1 MWTDI
6 DRIRS
11 TPPAIICLT
20 VISLVSSLINSLF
33 FFLSRSSVPTFT
45 NLQEETLIKIADVLD
60 EVDNHIHIH
69 YSCERSCRERK
80 KKNVGTRQQR
90 GFLLSG
96 PPFIFSVITQR
107 LLLLLRPC
115 KPVHSLRWFMQKVWE
130 RKREKK
136 KSEKI
141 KKKTRKWPVRNKCIV
156 IDLISLS
163 LFLFGFGFVRWPKS

>member
-69 YSCERSCRERK
+69 YSCERSCREKKKRMSGLGNSGVFCFRAHHSFSLSLHNGCCCCCDRVSPCTLYGDLCRKSEKEKERK
-80 KKNVGTRQQR
+80 KKVG
-90 GFLLSG
+90 
-96 PPFIFSVITQR
+96 
-107 LLLLLRPC
+107 
-115 KPVHSLRWFMQKVWE
+115 KN
-130 RKREKK
+130 KK
-136 KSEKI
+136 KKQE
-141 KKKTRKWPVRNKCIV
+141 N
-156 IDLISLS
+156 
-163 LFLFGFGFVRWPKS
+163 GQ